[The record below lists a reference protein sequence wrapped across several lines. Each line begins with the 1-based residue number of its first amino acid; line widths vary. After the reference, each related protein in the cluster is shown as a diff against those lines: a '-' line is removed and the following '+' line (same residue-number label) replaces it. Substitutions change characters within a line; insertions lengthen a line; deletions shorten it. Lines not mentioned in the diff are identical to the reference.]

1 MTTDITYENYQFRI
15 PELPHHYG
23 DKVHLSA
30 DPLLLS
36 QLAELCQPSTRQ
48 PRFTHL
54 VRELYQGLLR
64 EVIAREVPRV
74 TKTVETRMAES
85 CPQGVWHG
93 QILDPDTRFVSV
105 DIARAG
111 TLPSQIAFELLT
123 DICEPD
129 NIRQDHLY
137 MNRVTNERGEVT
149 GVNVSGSKLG
159 GEVDNALVLL
169 PDPMGATGGSLSHAV
184 SIYKG
189 LAEGSPKKLIAMHLI
204 VTPEYLKRLQ
214 TDHPD
219 VEIYAVRLDR
229 GLSSPEVLR
238 SELGKYWDEEK
249 GLNEVQY
256 IVPGAGGVGELLN
269 NCFV

>member
-1 MTTDITYENYQFRI
+1 
-15 PELPHHYG
+15 
-23 DKVHLSA
+23 
-30 DPLLLS
+30 
-36 QLAELCQPSTRQ
+36 
-48 PRFTHL
+48 
-54 VRELYQGLLR
+54 
-64 EVIAREVPRV
+64 
-74 TKTVETRMAES
+74 
-85 CPQGVWHG
+85 
-93 QILDPDTRFVSV
+93 
-105 DIARAG
+105 
-111 TLPSQIAFELLT
+111 
-123 DICEPD
+123 
-129 NIRQDHLY
+129 

-229 GLSSPEVLR
+229 GLSSQKSSAVNLESIGTR
-238 SELGKYWDEEK
+238 KK

>member
-1 MTTDITYENYQFRI
+1 MTTDITYENYQFQI
-15 PELPHHYG
+15 PSYPTTM
-23 DKVHLSA
+23 VTRSTCRQIHL
-30 DPLLLS
+30 LIS

-93 QILDPDTRFVSV
+93 QILDPDTRFVCV

-123 DICEPD
+123 DIGEPD

-189 LAEGSPKKLIAMHLI
+189 SPRARPRSSSPCTSSLRRNISNDS
-204 VTPEYLKRLQ
+204 R

-229 GLSSPEVLR
+229 GPQLPRSPP
-238 SELGKYWDEEK
+238 
-249 GLNEVQY
+249 Q
-256 IVPGAGGVGELLN
+256 
-269 NCFV
+269 

>member
-1 MTTDITYENYQFRI
+1 M
-15 PELPHHYG
+15 
-23 DKVHLSA
+23 
-30 DPLLLS
+30 
-36 QLAELCQPSTRQ
+36 PSR
-48 PRFTHL
+48 
-54 VRELYQGLLR
+54 
-64 EVIAREVPRV
+64 
-74 TKTVETRMAES
+74 
-85 CPQGVWHG
+85 VWHG

>member
-1 MTTDITYENYQFRI
+1 MTTDITYENYQFQR
-15 PELPHHYG
+15 PERPHHSG

-30 DPLLLS
+30 DPLVLS

-204 VTPEYLKRLQ
+204 VTPESSSDSKPIIRMSRFM
-214 TDHPD
+214 
-219 VEIYAVRLDR
+219 VRLDR

-249 GLNEVQY
+249 GSTKSNTSFQ
-256 IVPGAGGVGELLN
+256 VPAVSENFN